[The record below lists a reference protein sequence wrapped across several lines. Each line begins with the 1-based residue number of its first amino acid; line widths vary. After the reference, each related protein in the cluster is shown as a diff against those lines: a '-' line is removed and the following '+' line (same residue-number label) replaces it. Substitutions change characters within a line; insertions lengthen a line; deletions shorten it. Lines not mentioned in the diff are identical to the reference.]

1 MLSKKL
7 KGTPG
12 QFQASNFTATKW
24 NTAEDKA
31 RIANKLTKFILNGF
45 QQSSFTKDLY
55 KRLSTMFGHI
65 AEYDIHGFYSVWF
78 DDDAACLKWAE
89 NAMRG
94 GVLGFVV
101 GDPAWTWSDVEKA
114 IQKWLSE
121 NQIVEQIR
129 NIGNHGSDGLPVDTE
144 QDDQLT
150 LFRADITGESAKTLR
165 SWMIDCLSCRIHLLE
180 KGIFQ
185 WNNQQMTTR

>member
-7 KGTPG
+7 KGNPG
-12 QFQASNFTATKW
+12 TFQASNFTATQW

-31 RIANKLTKFILNGF
+31 RMADKLTKFILNGF
-45 QQSSFTKDLY
+45 QQGSFTKEMY

-65 AEYDIHGFYSVWF
+65 AEYNIHGFYTVWF

-101 GDPAWTWSDVEKA
+101 GDPAWTWSDVERA
-114 IQKWLSE
+114 IQKWLSD
-121 NQIVEQIR
+121 NRIVEQIR
-129 NIGNHGSDGLPVDTE
+129 GIVNQEAELHLPNQSMASPE
-144 QDDQLT
+144 IKRKDQLT
-150 LFRADITGESAKTLR
+150 LFRADTIGETN
-165 SWMIDCLSCRIHLLE
+165 D
-180 KGIFQ
+180 
-185 WNNQQMTTR
+185 

>member
-7 KGTPG
+7 KGNPG
-12 QFQASNFTATKW
+12 TFQASNFTATQW

-31 RIANKLTKFILNGF
+31 RMADKLTKFILNGF
-45 QQSSFTKDLY
+45 QHGSFTKEMY

-65 AEYDIHGFYSVWF
+65 AEYNLPGFYTVWF

-101 GDPAWTWSDVEKA
+101 GDPAWTWSDVERA
-114 IQKWLSE
+114 IQKWLSD
-121 NQIVEQIR
+121 NRIVEQIR
-129 NIGNHGSDGLPVDTE
+129 GIVNQDGELILCDESIASIEIP
-144 QDDQLT
+144 QNDQLT
-150 LFRADITGESAKTLR
+150 LFPADTIGETN
-165 SWMIDCLSCRIHLLE
+165 D
-180 KGIFQ
+180 
-185 WNNQQMTTR
+185 

>member
-12 QFQASNFTATKW
+12 NYQAPQFTPTKW

-31 RIANKLTKFILNGF
+31 RMTNKFTKFILNGF
-45 QQSSFTKDLY
+45 QEKSFTKEMY

-65 AEYDIHGFYSVWF
+65 AEYDIQGFYAVWF
-78 DDDAACLKWAE
+78 KDDAACLKWAE
-89 NAMRG
+89 NVGKG

-114 IQKWLSE
+114 LQEWIRE
-121 NQIVEQIR
+121 NRIVEQIQR
-129 NIGNHGSDGLPVDTE
+129 IADESQTVPVAPN
-144 QDDQLT
+144 QNYQLT
-150 LFRADITGESAKTLR
+150 LFAT
-165 SWMIDCLSCRIHLLE
+165 
-180 KGIFQ
+180 Q
-185 WNNQQMTTR
+185 

>member
-12 QFQASNFTATKW
+12 QFQASNFTATQW

-31 RIANKLTKFILNGF
+31 KMANKLTKFILNGF
-45 QQSSFTKDLY
+45 QHASFTKDMY
-55 KRLSTMFGHI
+55 KRLSSMFGHI
-65 AEYDIHGFYSVWF
+65 AEYDIHGFYTVWF
-78 DDDAACLKWAE
+78 EDDAACLKWAE

-114 IQKWLSE
+114 IQKWISE

-129 NIGNHGSDGLPVDTE
+129 GIGNEDVELLLCNEPVVSAE
-144 QDDQLT
+144 IQQDDQLT
-150 LFRADITGESAKTLR
+150 LFQAGTIGEAN
-165 SWMIDCLSCRIHLLE
+165 
-180 KGIFQ
+180 G
-185 WNNQQMTTR
+185 

>member
-12 QFQASNFTATKW
+12 QLRASNFTATKW

-31 RIANKLTKFILNGF
+31 RMANKLTKFILNGF
-45 QQSSFTKDLY
+45 QQSSFTKDMY

-65 AEYDIHGFYSVWF
+65 AEYDIHRFYSVWF
-78 DDDAACLKWAE
+78 EDDVARLKWAE
-89 NAMRG
+89 NVMRG

-129 NIGNHGSDGLPVDTE
+129 NDGNIESGSMPVE
-144 QDDQLT
+144 SGQDIQLT
-150 LFRADITGESAKTLR
+150 LFLADTTGES
-165 SWMIDCLSCRIHLLE
+165 
-180 KGIFQ
+180 
-185 WNNQQMTTR
+185 NV

>member
-12 QFQASNFTATKW
+12 QFQASNFTATQW

-31 RIANKLTKFILNGF
+31 KMANKLTKFILNGF
-45 QQSSFTKDLY
+45 QHASFTKDMY
-55 KRLSTMFGHI
+55 KRLSSMFGHI
-65 AEYDIHGFYSVWF
+65 AEYDIHGFYTVWF
-78 DDDAACLKWAE
+78 EDDAACLKWAE

-114 IQKWLSE
+114 IQKWISE
-121 NQIVEQIR
+121 NQIVEQICG
-129 NIGNHGSDGLPVDTE
+129 IGNEDVELHLCNESVVSAE
-144 QDDQLT
+144 IQQDDQLT
-150 LFRADITGESAKTLR
+150 LFQTGTIGETN
-165 SWMIDCLSCRIHLLE
+165 
-180 KGIFQ
+180 G
-185 WNNQQMTTR
+185 